1 MTVEE
6 LQIVISAKI
15 DGVLDKVQKVKEKVA
30 DIQPKKAA
38 DVDVTTNKAQGN
50 LKKLQAEIDRTQAKI
65 SELVKQK
72 QGISAKKASL
82 RESMVPDLWKS
93 KEDMAA
99 WGAGKKM
106 SEIISEKPQ
115 MQAFDTQLGELDAK
129 MAPLQAHINATK
141 AKIASVGTASAE
153 TAQKMASAGTAASAA
168 SAKTEQLGRNMKT
181 AGGHIRSAGNSS
193 SYFSRM
199 VSRMLLSMALY
210 RGIEFVTKSISEGFQ
225 NMALGSS
232 QANSTM
238 SQLASSA
245 LYLQNS
251 IAAALMPALK
261 ALTPVIVQVADG
273 ISWLANQVAIFIAQI
288 TDQKTVTIAQKA
300 YVDYAKSLNKA
311 GDNAGEASKKVKE
324 LQRTIMGFD
333 ELNVLNKNVN
343 DALSSPK
350 KPDAPDY
357 GSMFKTIKTP
367 PSNFN
372 KKDWQKAFDW
382 FKDGSDKAGKALDR
396 IRDKA
401 KEVSKA
407 FGKIPA
413 LNPIIVPGMNLGE
426 FDRSKKKY
434 QQPVQ
439 GPAVCPGY
447 APALNSNAYQKSRS
461 AYQKPVNA
469 PLVRPAFAPAMVLT
483 AFRLSI
489 DVAKSNLSQ
498 AWDWAKSSIVV
509 NSVIITSRIGEF
521 GSSVRKAFAT
531 AGNNV
536 MSNVEK
542 TFDYIPKAVGG
553 GLNAAGKG
561 LSSWLTSSGNGIAA
575 WGNSLVDNVGKTMSS
590 WYTSF
595 VSGLSSAW
603 NQFTGFM
610 KGVGKNIGN
619 WWDANKSWAAPAAI
633 GIAAVGIT
641 IATIATGGA
650 AAPAYALL
658 ASGGLATGPTNAII
672 GEGRDHEAVLPLNDT
687 VYSRIGKGIRDN
699 GGDSGGMNTE
709 KIIEH
714 LDALGEAI
722 QNMKLALYTDDRTI
736 AESANRGNV
745 QISKRYHR
753 VVPG

>member
-15 DGVLDKVQKVKEKVA
+15 EGVLDKVQKVKDKIA

-38 DVDVTTNKAQGN
+38 DVNVTTSKAQGN

-65 SELVKQK
+65 QKLKEKENDVFAKQDAIVGKYTDVPNLSGMNRSQTLDAMVGQDPQTKVLSSELDQ
-72 QGISAKKASL
+72 
-82 RESMVPDLWKS
+82 
-93 KEDMAA
+93 
-99 WGAGKKM
+99 
-106 SEIISEKPQ
+106 
-115 MQAFDTQLGELDAK
+115 LDAK
-129 MAPLQAHINATK
+129 MAPLQTHINEVK

-153 TAQKMASAGTAASAA
+153 TAQKMSSIGPAASAA
-168 SAKTEQLGRNMKT
+168 SSKAEQLGRSMQT
-181 AGGHIRSAGNSS
+181 AGGHIRNAGNSS
-193 SYFSRM
+193 NYFGRM
-199 VSRMLLSMALY
+199 VSRMLLRMMLY
-210 RGIEFVTKSISEGFQ
+210 RGIAFVAQSVTQGFQ

-251 IAAALMPALK
+251 IAAALMPALQ
-261 ALTPVIVQVADG
+261 ALTPVIVQIADG
-273 ISWLANQVAIFIAQI
+273 ISWAANQLAIFIAQVSG
-288 TDQKTVTIAQKA
+288 QKTVTIAQKT
-300 YVDYAKSLNKA
+300 YVDYAKSLDKTGDSA
-311 GDNAGEASKKVKE
+311 GKTSKKVKE

-350 KPDAPDY
+350 KSDVPDY
-357 GSMFKTIKTP
+357 SSMFKTIKTP
-367 PSNFN
+367 PSSFN
-372 KKDWQKAFDW
+372 NKNLQKVFDW
-382 FKDGSDKAGKALDR
+382 FKDNSEKASKEFDKIK
-396 IRDKA
+396 DKA
-401 KEVSKA
+401 KEASKA
-407 FGKIPA
+407 LENFPVPRP
-413 LNPIIVPGMNLGE
+413 LIIPGMNLGE

-483 AFRLSI
+483 AFQLSI
-489 DVAKSNLSQ
+489 DVAKNNLSQ

-509 NSVIITSRIGEF
+509 NSAIITSRIGNF

-531 AGNNV
+531 TGNNV
-536 MSNVEK
+536 MSNVKK
-542 TFDYIPKAVGG
+542 TLDYIPKAVGG
-553 GLNAAGKG
+553 GLNAAGEG
-561 LSSWLTSSGNGIAA
+561 LSSWLTSSGKGIAT
-575 WGNSLVDNVGKTMSS
+575 WGNSLIDNVGKTMSS

-641 IATIATGGA
+641 FATIATGGA

-658 ASGGLATGPTNAII
+658 ASGGLATGPTDAII
-672 GEGRDHEAVLPLNDT
+672 GEGRDNEAVLPLNDA

-736 AESANRGNV
+736 AESANRGNA

-753 VVPG
+753 VVPE